1 MSDRKGFMDDLTGL
15 AGGAMSL
22 VSGIRE
28 EVETLVKSRLDDA
41 LRRLDLARR
50 DELDAVREL
59 AANARIAQEDAESRL
74 ATLETRLA
82 ALEARLGSGESGGG
96 EGSNA

>member
-1 MSDRKGFMDDLTGL
+1 MSDRKGLMDDLTGL

-22 VSGIRE
+22 VSGIRD
-28 EVETLVKSRLDDA
+28 EVESLVKSRIEDT

-59 AANARIAQEDAESRL
+59 AANARIGQEDAETRL
-74 ATLETRLA
+74 AVLESRLA
-82 ALEARLGSGESGGG
+82 ALESRLGDGDANVR
-96 EGSNA
+96 GS